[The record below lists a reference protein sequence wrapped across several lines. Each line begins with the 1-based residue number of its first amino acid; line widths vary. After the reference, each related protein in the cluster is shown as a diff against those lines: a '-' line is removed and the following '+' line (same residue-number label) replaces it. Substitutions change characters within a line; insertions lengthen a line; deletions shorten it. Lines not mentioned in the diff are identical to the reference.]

1 VTATHTTNET
11 DISLYVGDGEE
22 NTGIGYTSGIFLRD
36 GLLSVSMFDEDD
48 LESIR
53 ESAADWETERLDP
66 VLDAY
71 GERQDRFATVSNM
84 EVDRLYTPNDIEDI
98 DYGEDLGFPGEPPFT
113 RGIYPT
119 MHRGRTWTMRQF
131 AGFGTPDETNER
143 FHYLIEEGQT
153 GLSTAFDMPTLMGID
168 SDHKMS
174 RGEVGKEGV
183 AVDTLRDME
192 ILFDGIDLGE
202 VSTSFT
208 INPSAAVIYAMY
220 IALADQQGVPREE
233 VRGTLQNDM
242 FKEFIAQKEWVVP
255 PEPSLRIVTDIIEF
269 SVENTPKFK
278 PVSISGYH
286 IREAGSTAIQ
296 ELAFT
301 LADGMA
307 YVEDCLDRGMD
318 IDEFGPTLS
327 FFFNSHNSLFEEVA
341 KFRAA
346 RRIWGRVM
354 DEWYGAETD
363 EARMLKFHTQTAGQ
377 SLTAQQ
383 PLNNVARVT
392 IQALAAVLGGTQS
405 LHTNSYDEALALP
418 SEQAVRVAL
427 RTQQII
433 ADESGA
439 ADIIDPL
446 GGSFAVESL
455 TNEVEREA
463 MDYITEIK
471 EMGDGSMREG
481 VLAGI
486 NDGFFQR
493 EIQDAAYEYQERV
506 EREEETV
513 VGVNKYEIEEDTQP
527 DLLQV
532 DKEVEERQ
540 KERLKSVKAER
551 DDAAV
556 EEALERID
564 EAARNGD
571 NVMPAIIDAV
581 KAYATMGEIMGVFEE
596 YYGSYRETVNVA

>member
-1 VTATHTTNET
+1 
-11 DISLYVGDGEE
+11 
-22 NTGIGYTSGIFLRD
+22 
-36 GLLSVSMFDEDD
+36 MFDESE
-48 LESIR
+48 LAEIR
-53 ESAADWETERLDP
+53 ESRAEWEEERLDP

-71 GERQDRFATVSNM
+71 GERQDRFATVSNV
-84 EVDRLYTPNDIEDI
+84 EVDRLYTPNDIANI
-98 DYGEDLGFPGEPPFT
+98 DYDEDLGHPGEPPFT
-113 RGIYPT
+113 RGVYPT
-119 MHRGRTWTMRQF
+119 MYRGRTWTMRQF
-131 AGFGTPDETNER
+131 AGFGTAEETNER
-143 FHYLIEEGQT
+143 FHYLIDEGQT

-168 SDHKMS
+168 SDDRMAN
-174 RGEVGKEGV
+174 GEVGKEGV

-208 INPSAAVIYAMY
+208 INPSAPVIYAMY

-233 VRGTLQNDM
+233 IRGTLQNDM

-255 PEPSLRIVTDIIEF
+255 PEPSLRLVTDVIEY
-269 SVENTPKFK
+269 SVSETPAFK

-286 IREAGSTAIQ
+286 IREAGATAAE

-307 YVEDCLDRGMD
+307 YVEDCVDRGMD

-327 FFFNSHNSLFEEVA
+327 FFFNSHNSIFEEVA

-346 RRIWGRVM
+346 RRIWSRVM
-354 DEWYGAETD
+354 AEWYDAETD

-383 PLNNVARVT
+383 PLNNIVRVT
-392 IQALAAVLGGTQS
+392 LQALAGVLGGSQS

-418 SEQAVRVAL
+418 SEEAVRVAL

-439 ADIIDPL
+439 ADIVDPL
-446 GGSFAVESL
+446 GGSFAVEAM
-455 TNEVEREA
+455 TDEMEAEA
-463 MDYITEIK
+463 MSYIEEIK

-481 VLAGI
+481 VLTGI
-486 NDGFFQR
+486 QEGYFQR
-493 EIQDAAYEYQERV
+493 EIQDSAYEYQERV

-513 VGVNKYEIEEDTQP
+513 VGVNKYEIDEDTQP

-532 DKEVEERQ
+532 DKEVQQRQ
-540 KERLKSVKAER
+540 RDRLAEVKAER
-551 DDAAV
+551 DEEAVAEALSAVEDAANS
-556 EEALERID
+556 D
-564 EAARNGD
+564 E

-596 YYGSYRETVNVA
+596 QYGSYRETVNVA